1 MSLKRI
7 IKLKEGIKD
16 ERAREIRQIEMQI
29 QALKKEVERI
39 EAQAEDLNEKIK
51 AEFSYELLIRYRAL
65 LSTKK
70 EILLELARLD
80 ELKRSKKQDLREVYR
95 DIKALETIKLKA
107 DWEERR
113 KSLSLELRDTEF
125 MHLIKE
131 RMGLK

>member
-7 IKLKEGIKD
+7 IKLKEGIKE
-16 ERAREIRQIEMQI
+16 ERAREIRQIEMQM
-29 QALKKEVERI
+29 QALRKEIERI
-39 EAQAEDLNEKIK
+39 EAQAEELNESIK

-65 LSTKK
+65 LSMKK
-70 EILLELARLD
+70 ELLSELARLD
-80 ELKRSKKQDLREVYR
+80 ELKRIKKQALREVYK

-113 KSLSLELRDTEF
+113 KSLRLELQNTEF
-125 MHLIKE
+125 MHLIKG